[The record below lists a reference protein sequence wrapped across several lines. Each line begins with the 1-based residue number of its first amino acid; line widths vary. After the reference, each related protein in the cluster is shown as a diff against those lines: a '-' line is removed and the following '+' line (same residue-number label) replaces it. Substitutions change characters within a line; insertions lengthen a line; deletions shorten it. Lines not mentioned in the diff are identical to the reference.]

1 MFTLPIFNVIWI
13 ASTTDVNISPRLY
26 EHVVSGDDIGD
37 GRQFWIIPGD
47 PESYGNVIRGISEGY
62 RQYAMDAEQQLS
74 SAIVI
79 SWLDIQ
85 VRWNATGKNAETE
98 L

>member
-1 MFTLPIFNVIWI
+1 
-13 ASTTDVNISPRLY
+13 
-26 EHVVSGDDIGD
+26 
-37 GRQFWIIPGD
+37 
-47 PESYGNVIRGISEGY
+47 
-62 RQYAMDAEQQLS
+62 MDAEQQLS